1 MEVEF
6 LAVSAE
12 EAVNVH
18 RLFGFW
24 GLSVESALGT
34 YFHRLDARIGADRKL
49 MRERVREC
57 VAYRVGG

>member
-24 GLSVESALGT
+24 GLSVERALGT
-34 YFHRLDARIGADRKL
+34 YFHRLDASKGVDREL
-49 MRERVREC
+49 MGERVREC
-57 VAYRVGG
+57 VA

>member
-24 GLSVESALGT
+24 GLSVERAS
-34 YFHRLDARIGADRKL
+34 GAYL
-49 MRERVREC
+49 LFAGWMR
-57 VAYRVGG
+57 G

>member
-24 GLSVESALGT
+24 GLSVESALGA
-34 YFHRLDARIGADRKL
+34 YLHRLDARIGVDRKL
-49 MRERVREC
+49 MGKRVRE
-57 VAYRVGG
+57 

>member
-24 GLSVESALGT
+24 GLSVESALGA
-34 YFHRLDARIGADRKL
+34 YLHRLDARIGVDRKL
-49 MRERVREC
+49 MGKRVREC
-57 VAYRVGG
+57 VA

>member
-12 EAVNVH
+12 EAVNIH

-24 GLSVESALGT
+24 GLSVESTLGA
-34 YFHRLDARIGADRKL
+34 YLLFAGWMRGWERI
-49 MRERVREC
+49 ES
-57 VAYRVGG
+57 